1 MCWITPTPRW
11 NSPTSHNSLMQPF
24 NRFSALMP
32 DARCVVRPF
41 FLLFL
46 LLLPV
51 LQACG
56 GAKEVTPDEPEG
68 IILTEA
74 QFAADS
80 MRLGQVETRLFER
93 VVKANGTIEPLPA
106 GMAGVNAP
114 IPGLI
119 KAIHCHNGQV
129 VSKNQALVDVGG
141 SAVIDHQTNY
151 VEAVAEFRQ
160 LKSEF
165 ERVKALF
172 NEKVVAE
179 KEFIRAEAAL
189 LSASAR
195 YNGLRIKLLA
205 MGFSLS
211 RVEQGDFYPTYT
223 LKAPISGV
231 ISSLPIH
238 LGHAVDQQTELLTIT
253 NPSLLQVRL
262 SVFPADAALL
272 KPGQLVRMKR
282 VNETKVHE
290 GSLTAI
296 GVGIN
301 AATKAIDAYASLP
314 ASKEARFMAMEYL
327 EADIIAHTDSVPAV
341 PDEALIKSDADYFVL
356 VLDKQ
361 ANGRYVFSPANVSI
375 GRRENGYTELLE
387 PIITGQL
394 LVKGAYGLDVSH

>member
-1 MCWITPTPRW
+1 
-11 NSPTSHNSLMQPF
+11 
-24 NRFSALMP
+24 
-32 DARCVVRPF
+32 
-41 FLLFL
+41 
-46 LLLPV
+46 
-51 LQACG
+51 
-56 GAKEVTPDEPEG
+56 
-68 IILTEA
+68 
-74 QFAADS
+74 
-80 MRLGQVETRLFER
+80 
-93 VVKANGTIEPLPA
+93 
-106 GMAGVNAP
+106 
-114 IPGLI
+114 
-119 KAIHCHNGQV
+119 

-387 PIITGQL
+387 PLITGQL
-394 LVKGAYGLDVSH
+394 LVKGAYGLEISF

>member
-1 MCWITPTPRW
+1 
-11 NSPTSHNSLMQPF
+11 
-24 NRFSALMP
+24 MP
-32 DARCVVRPF
+32 DARCVLRPHP
-41 FLLFL
+41 LLLL

-56 GAKEVTPDEPEG
+56 GAKEVTPEEPEG

-151 VEAVAEFRQ
+151 VEALAEYRQ

-165 ERVKALF
+165 ERVETLF
-172 NEKVVAE
+172 KERVVAE
-179 KEFIRAEAAL
+179 KEYRRAEAAM
-189 LSASAR
+189 LSISAH
-195 YNGLRIKLLA
+195 YNGLRLKLMA
-205 MGFSLS
+205 MGFSLAK
-211 RVEQGDFYPTYT
+211 VEQGDFYTTYT
-223 LKAPISGV
+223 LKAPIAGV
-231 ISSLPIH
+231 ISSLPVH

-253 NPSLLQVRL
+253 NPSMLQVRL
-262 SVFPADAALL
+262 SVFPSDAALL
-272 KPGQLVRMKR
+272 KPGQRVRLKR

-296 GVGIN
+296 GVGVN
-301 AATKAIDAYASLP
+301 TDTKAIDAYASLP
-314 ASKEARFMAMEYL
+314 TSKEARFMAMEYL
-327 EADIIAHTDSVPAV
+327 AADIIAHTDSVKAV

-361 ANGRYVFSPANVSI
+361 LNDRYVFSPVNVSI
-375 GRRENGYTELLE
+375 GRRQKGYTELLN
-387 PIITGQL
+387 PTLSGQL
-394 LVKGAYGLDVSH
+394 LAKGAYGLDVSR

>member
-1 MCWITPTPRW
+1 MGNARFVLR
-11 NSPTSHNSLMQPF
+11 SHP
-24 NRFSALMP
+24 
-32 DARCVVRPF
+32 
-41 FLLFL
+41 LLLL

-56 GAKEVTPDEPEG
+56 GAKEVTPEEPEG

-129 VSKNQALVDVGG
+129 VSQHQALVDVGG
-141 SAVIDHQTNY
+141 GAVIDHQTHY

-172 NEKVVAE
+172 DEKVVAE

-223 LKAPISGV
+223 LRAPIAGV
-231 ISSLPIH
+231 ISSLPVH

-262 SVFPADAALL
+262 SVFPTDAALL
-272 KPGQLVRMKR
+272 KPGQLVRLKR
-282 VNETKVHE
+282 ANETVVHE
-290 GSLTAI
+290 GKLTAI
-296 GVGIN
+296 GVDVN
-301 AATKAIDAYASLP
+301 TETKAVDAYASLP
-314 ASKEARFMAMEYL
+314 TRHEARFMAMEYL
-327 EADIIAHTDSVPAV
+327 AADIIAHTDSVQAV

-361 ANGRYVFSPANVSI
+361 INDRYVFSPVNVSI
-375 GRRENGYTELLE
+375 GRRQKGYTELLN
-387 PIITGQL
+387 PTLSGQL
-394 LVKGAYGLDVSH
+394 LAKGAYGLDVSR

>member
-1 MCWITPTPRW
+1 MQTV
-11 NSPTSHNSLMQPF
+11 NS
-24 NRFSALMP
+24 FSALMGN
-32 DARCVVRPF
+32 ARFVLRSHP
-41 FLLFL
+41 LLLL

-56 GAKEVTPDEPEG
+56 GAKEVTPEEPEG

-80 MRLGQVETRLFER
+80 MRLGLVETRLFER
-93 VVKANGTIEPLPA
+93 MVKANGTIEPLPA
-106 GMAGVNAP
+106 GIAGVNAP
-114 IPGLI
+114 VPGLI

-129 VSKNQALVDVGG
+129 VSQHQALVDVGG

-172 NEKVVAE
+172 DEKVVAE

-211 RVEQGDFYPTYT
+211 KVEQGDFYTTYT
-223 LKAPISGV
+223 LKAPIAGV
-231 ISSLPIH
+231 ISSLPVH

-253 NPSLLQVRL
+253 NPSMLQVRL
-262 SVFPADAALL
+262 SVFPSDAALL
-272 KPGQLVRMKR
+272 KPGQRVRLKR

-296 GVGIN
+296 GVGVN
-301 AATKAIDAYASLP
+301 TDTKAIDAYASLP
-314 ASKEARFMAMEYL
+314 TSKEARFMAMEYL
-327 EADIIAHTDSVPAV
+327 AADIIAHTDSVKAV

-361 ANGRYVFSPANVSI
+361 LNDRYVFSPVNVSI
-375 GRRENGYTELLE
+375 GRRQKGYTELLN
-387 PIITGQL
+387 PTLSGQL
-394 LVKGAYGLDVSH
+394 LAKGAYGLDV